1 MGDEE
6 EASLGTLLRRLSY
19 FLRRRRVEAELA
31 EEIEWHRTAR
41 LEQLATSGLESDK
54 AAAAA
59 ARALGNSTL
68 AREDARNIWI
78 GGALDHTWQDLRY
91 AARTL
96 SRSPGFALVSL
107 ITLALGIGA
116 NTAMFSVVNAVLLRP
131 LPYADPDRV
140 VMVWT
145 ADSARNIH
153 EASTSFP
160 TFTDWRDQGH
170 SFAEMALWRPHV
182 GTMTGVAEPERLQ
195 GVMASANLFSLL
207 GVAPAIGRTFTA
219 EDERTR
225 QQVVVVSQQLWK
237 RRFGSNP
244 RAIGQLLEI
253 DGHRLEI
260 VGVMP
265 EGFYFPTKNVQHW
278 IPASLYGPW
287 SPKPA
292 VAERSWTN
300 RFADLW
306 SVVGRLK
313 PGVRLQDAQADMTAI
328 GRRLTAAHP
337 QGDPDF
343 PGFGVEVVP
352 ILDQLTG
359 RTLRLGLWILLGAVA
374 FVLLIACA
382 NVAHLVLARG
392 AARSR
397 EMAVRAA
404 LGAARGRLMRQI
416 FVEHSLLV
424 LVASVLGTGAA
435 VASMRL
441 AASSLASGIPRLDEL
456 TIDFRV
462 LAFTAIVTVVSGVLF
477 GLAPAWRLSQGNPS
491 EALKDGTRGAAG
503 NSAGSLRA
511 ALVVL
516 ECTLAVALLAGAGLL
531 IRSFIFVRSVD
542 SGFDGQNVF
551 LVRVNLPIPVSPTW
565 RQQEWQTF
573 EEIETRLSALPGVQR
588 VGAITNFLITR
599 NPEEAVT
606 VEGQTPRPEGPDSTL
621 VSTDDVTPG
630 FFQAMGVPLLNGRF
644 FRYDEQNAP
653 ITIVNQAFAHH
664 FFPGRDPVGR
674 RFKEGAPASKDA
686 WITIIGVVGNMHRQG
701 LEREPQPE
709 FFLPS
714 SEPTMDIAVRTIGD
728 PSNVASRLRDTI
740 KSVSSGTMILRTVTV
755 EESFGEFSAQ
765 RRFQTWLL
773 SLFAGAA
780 LVLSAIGIYGILHFT
795 VAQRTHEFGVRL
807 ALGASNRQLLRY
819 VLGSAMRLPLIG
831 VALGSGIAIGL
842 TRLLDH
848 LLFRVSATDP
858 ATFGGVAL
866 ILLAVALVACWIP
879 ARRASQVDPIVA
891 LRGD

>member
-1 MGDEE
+1 MGEE
-6 EASLGTLLRRLSY
+6 EGTLGTLLRRLSY
-19 FLRRRRVEAELA
+19 FLRRRRFETELA
-31 EEIEWHRTAR
+31 EEIELHRAAR
-41 LEQLATSGLESDK
+41 FEQLAACGLESDK

-59 ARALGNSTL
+59 ARALGNTTL

-78 GGALDHTWQDLRY
+78 SGALDQTWQDLRY
-91 AARTL
+91 AVRTL
-96 SRSPGFALVSL
+96 TRSPGFALVAL
-107 ITLALGIGA
+107 FTLALGIGA

-145 ADSARNIH
+145 AGAARNIH
-153 EASTSFP
+153 EAPTSFP

-170 SFAEMALWRPHV
+170 SFADMAYWRPRV
-182 GTMTGVAEPERLQ
+182 GTMTGVAEPERLE

-219 EDERTR
+219 EDERAR
-225 QQVVVVSQQLWK
+225 QQVAVISQQLWK

-260 VGVMP
+260 IGVMP

-278 IPASLYGPW
+278 VPASLYGPW

-313 PGVRLQDAQADMTAI
+313 PGVRLQAAQAEMTAI
-328 GRRLTAAHP
+328 GSRLTAAHR
-337 QGDPDF
+337 QSDPDF

-359 RTLRLGLWILLGAVA
+359 RALRLGLWILLGAVA

-392 AARSR
+392 SARTR
-397 EMAVRAA
+397 EMAVRTA
-404 LGAARGRLMRQI
+404 LGAARGRLMRQLFI
-416 FVEHSLLV
+416 EHSLLA
-424 LVASVLGTGAA
+424 LVAAVVGTGAA
-435 VASMRL
+435 LASIRL

-462 LAFTAIVTVVSGVLF
+462 LAFTAILTVISSVLF
-477 GLAPAWRLSQGNPS
+477 GLAPAWRLSHGNPS
-491 EALKDGTRGAAG
+491 EALKDGTRGA
-503 NSAGSLRA
+503 GSSGGPLRA

-531 IRSFIFVRSVD
+531 IRSFLLVRSVD
-542 SGFDGQNVF
+542 PGFEGQNVF

-573 EEIETRLSALPGVQR
+573 AEIETRLSGLPGVQR

-606 VEGQTPRPEGPDSTL
+606 VEGQTSRPEGPDSTL

-630 FFQAMGVPLLNGRF
+630 FFQAMGVPLLSGRF

-674 RFKEGAPASKDA
+674 RFKEGAPGSRDA
-686 WITIIGVVGNMHRQG
+686 WITIIGVVGDMHRQG
-701 LEREPQPE
+701 LEHEPQPE
-709 FFLPS
+709 FFFPS

-728 PSNVASRLRDTI
+728 PSSVSSRLRDTI
-740 KSVSSGTMILRTVTV
+740 RSVYSGTMIVRMVTV

-773 SLFAGAA
+773 SLFAGTA
-780 LVLSAIGIYGILHFT
+780 LVLSAVGIYGILHFT
-795 VAQRTHEFGVRL
+795 VAQRMHEFGVRL
-807 ALGASNRQLLRY
+807 ALGASNRQLLGY
-819 VLGSAMRLPLIG
+819 VLGSAMRLPLMG
-831 VALGSGIAIGL
+831 VALGLGIAIGL
-842 TRLLDH
+842 TRLLGH

-891 LRGD
+891 LRGE